1 MLVNGTCHPTL
12 TLEAKA
18 YRFHCLNAINA
29 RFVNLN
35 LLELLPGETE
45 ITTPNPLLPDGTVGY
60 NPQFPTNPPG
70 PPIWQVGTEGGYL
83 AAPVKHNNQTPANT
97 TNFTGNLFVIC
108 AERPDFVIDF
118 TGMEGKSFV
127 LYNDLSGP
135 YPGGDPIN
143 DFYAGNPDTPQA
155 VVGSSPDTRNL
166 LKITIVPHVPGP
178 LNPTEPRPSLDGIN
192 PNPALVAA
200 LAAVPRV
207 GVEAFLATPKYDGTP
222 LDLAPG
228 VVVNK
233 VRNLTLNENFDEYG
247 RLRQL
252 VGTTTIK
259 PGSLNTY
266 GRLYLDPATEV
277 ANQGDIEVWN
287 VFNLTGDSHPM
298 HFHAVNVQ
306 ILKRQP
312 FKLVAGRFVAT
323 GTARG
328 PEWDEMGYKET
339 CKMNPGEVIT
349 VIMKIQLPTVPFA
362 VPASPRTGNNE
373 YVWHCHILEHEEH
386 DMMRPFVIV

>member
-1 MLVNGTCHPTL
+1 
-12 TLEAKA
+12 
-18 YRFHCLNAINA
+18 
-29 RFVNLN
+29 
-35 LLELLPGETE
+35 
-45 ITTPNPLLPDGTVGY
+45 
-60 NPQFPTNPPG
+60 
-70 PPIWQVGTEGGYL
+70 
-83 AAPVKHNNQTPANT
+83 
-97 TNFTGNLFVIC
+97 
-108 AERPDFVIDF
+108 
-118 TGMEGKSFV
+118 
-127 LYNDLSGP
+127 
-135 YPGGDPIN
+135 
-143 DFYAGNPDTPQA
+143 
-155 VVGSSPDTRNL
+155 
-166 LKITIVPHVPGP
+166 
-178 LNPTEPRPSLDGIN
+178 
-192 PNPALVAA
+192 
-200 LAAVPRV
+200 
-207 GVEAFLATPKYDGTP
+207 
-222 LDLAPG
+222 
-228 VVVNK
+228 
-233 VRNLTLNENFDEYG
+233 
-247 RLRQL
+247 
-252 VGTTTIK
+252 
-259 PGSLNTY
+259 LNTY